1 MLAELIVGVNAA
13 MGPKSEVVELTLPPL
28 FVAVAVT
35 VILVP
40 ISASTS
46 V

>member
-13 MGPKSEVVELTLPPL
+13 MGPKLVDVEVAVPAL

-35 VILVP
+35 VIMEP
-40 ISASTS
+40 ISASTR

>member
-13 MGPKSEVVELTLPPL
+13 MGPNSADVEVAVPAL

-35 VILVP
+35 VILEP
-40 ISASTS
+40 ISASTR